1 MTFGLLRKRPILYGV
16 LPAVLF
22 GIVALAFV
30 LVITILNADLY
41 GRLTE
46 TTSAG
51 SAFSARAGDPTI
63 RLILHRVV
71 TDENAVEASLI
82 LTLDRKSFDKFKAE
96 GNQHLR
102 AAVFDASFQPFGV
115 GGSVTVDLASAEA
128 APEPGVNI
136 ISHQSARFML
146 PTAPSLRGFPFDDL
160 SVRVF
165 TELRGTRFVV
175 YPHFVEVEKMLPG
188 RLIDVSLQGG
198 AVYAVLSRTTT

>member
-16 LPAVLF
+16 LPAELF

-82 LTLDRKSFDKFKAE
+82 L
-96 GNQHLR
+96 
-102 AAVFDASFQPFGV
+102 
-115 GGSVTVDLASAEA
+115 
-128 APEPGVNI
+128 
-136 ISHQSARFML
+136 
-146 PTAPSLRGFPFDDL
+146 
-160 SVRVF
+160 
-165 TELRGTRFVV
+165 
-175 YPHFVEVEKMLPG
+175 
-188 RLIDVSLQGG
+188 RLIPIYRQRGRRNRRDHLLLGSFALHGQWR
-198 AVYAVLSRTTT
+198 YR